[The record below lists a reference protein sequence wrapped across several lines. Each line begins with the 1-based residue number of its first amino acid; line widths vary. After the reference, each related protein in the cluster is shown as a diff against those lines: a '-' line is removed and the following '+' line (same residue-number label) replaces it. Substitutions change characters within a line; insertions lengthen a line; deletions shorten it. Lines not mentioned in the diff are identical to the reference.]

1 MESDATIAL
10 GRGRRGGVNDQAKCR
25 PAAVFADALPN
36 NRKPMGIPQPRWD
49 DLLRGYLAILNEIE
63 LVVLVEAMGSEFF
76 RAMKRSEDE
85 LKQMRRR
92 GKSDGLS

>member
-1 MESDATIAL
+1 MIRLSVGQQQCLQTL
-10 GRGRRGGVNDQAKCR
+10 CQ
-25 PAAVFADALPN
+25 N

-92 GKSDGLS
+92 GRSDGLS